1 MKWYYQALFTLC
13 NHCTP
18 IQYQYACY
26 LMSLLNNEHNNVI
39 FKFESVLKFTFLLR
53 HEFWPK
59 FYKMIFEKEFI
70 HPRKM
75 VFQEN
80 RFQNLELHHVFAVLA
95 WQKSNDF
102 FSRNYSKSNWAEKIA
117 IIIAFVPIFYNH
129 NFLYH
134 QNEAAKCIVS
144 FKIKHLGKMWPDL
157 NPPLN

>member
-1 MKWYYQALFTLC
+1 MNTITSFSNLSLFWNLHFYLYMSFDRNFIKWSLRKNLFIREKWFSKKTD
-13 NHCTP
+13 
-18 IQYQYACY
+18 
-26 LMSLLNNEHNNVI
+26 
-39 FKFESVLKFTFLLR
+39 FKIWSFITFLR
-53 HEFWPK
+53 FWHDK
-59 FYKMIFEKEFI
+59 NQMI
-70 HPRKM
+70 
-75 VFQEN
+75 
-80 RFQNLELHHVFAVLA
+80 
-95 WQKSNDF
+95 F